1 MSSNLLHLINQK
13 LRINKHEE
21 IAVNA
26 NKLKTVIISED
37 VKLLPGSVYFTHS
50 QELIQAINP
59 SILLSAPTWSD
70 IQRLTMEIYIS
81 NDNVDFHKLHHT
93 HSTARTADKSQQ
105 LYVEGFKFKYFKI
118 RLENT
123 DISEEAIKSL
133 SYSY

>member
-1 MSSNLLHLINQK
+1 M
-13 LRINKHEE
+13 
-21 IAVNA
+21 
-26 NKLKTVIISED
+26 D
-37 VKLLPGSVYFTHS
+37 
-50 QELIQAINP
+50 
-59 SILLSAPTWSD
+59 
-70 IQRLTMEIYIS
+70 IYIS
-81 NDNVDFHKLHHT
+81 NDNVDFHKLHQN